1 MWVKECF
8 QSLFDLPRTWAINF
22 FLIQVRNSEI
32 ATNST
37 GQTTH
42 QNHNSDFLQ
51 NTKGIQPSQDG
62 QSALLG
68 LN

>member
-1 MWVKECF
+1 M
-8 QSLFDLPRTWAINF
+8 DF

-42 QNHNSDFLQ
+42 QNHNSENARVLQ
-51 NTKGIQPSQDG
+51 NIKGIQPAQHY
-62 QSALLG
+62 QSAFLG